1 MEGSSAH
8 RSKSTNAM
16 TMSNWIALGKELE
29 EILRLRTP
37 PVPITFSEQRP
48 DGVAAFDDP
57 VRPSGH
63 A

>member
-29 EILRLRTP
+29 ELLRLRTP
-37 PVPITFSEQRP
+37 PVPITFSADCKLPRI
-48 DGVAAFDDP
+48 DLMN
-57 VRPSGH
+57 
-63 A
+63 